1 MLNPEKTTQSILK
14 KFDTLGEFEKR
25 KIVFWYDKDGTAD
38 EEGLVQIGE
47 ALGEKGIKLH
57 VLDNNFF
64 ATKKMLEKDDTESS
78 YLIYSGEAEREPD
91 QNWLLDIQLYS
102 GRFENSRISDIKSE
116 FGIEGYDLDRFL
128 EKHQQFFASKKRVVP
143 LKRMFQ
149 SDWRD
154 EEFTLGFLGVL
165 SSSATT
171 DLKEIIR
178 KILINSLEENSNSIW
193 EDVVRFELVEEFWD
207 LVNRYFG
214 YQSEEPT
221 LRKLFLSFVI
231 THISRNTDIDLKK
244 YKAYSNSL
252 SNECEIFIR
261 GWMDNSRD
269 LGVFDEYCKLILE
282 DNSGQLRKYLN
293 TEIKK
298 YDVNDYIEA
307 ESLALFDK
315 HIIHRIVDEL
325 DNDKE
330 DYDSYLEW
338 ISSRKTKHWYPD
350 FENIYN
356 ALEYAVKLHQFA
368 KEFNEENLGDQDLNR
383 FFRNYTERYYLMD
396 YYYRKF
402 YYYHDKDREKE
413 DLKTTREEVEKLYN
427 NRLLDKLL
435 TRWSEFIGQEMNGR
449 WNIELIDRQDEFYK
463 LYIKN
468 IISRNE
474 KDKIAVIIS
483 DAMRYEVAAELQ
495 DVLNKDTRGTVEL
508 KYMTGSL
515 PSYTKLGMASLL
527 PHEKLEYRNQ
537 SVFADG
543 VSTEGIEN
551 RGKILEKMTPESI
564 TINYEELMAL
574 KQSEVREK
582 FKGIRLFYIYHDKI
596 DAIGDHS
603 ASEIGVFDAAE
614 DTIEDVK
621 RIIEKLTNA
630 QVINNLIVTADHGFI
645 YQRDALESCD
655 KVETS
660 GFDKEK
666 IVASSKRFILS
677 EEDVELM
684 NVHKF
689 SMNYVIKSEAQK
701 EMFAYV
707 PQSDLRFK
715 MQGANKNFVHGG
727 AAPQE
732 MVVPVLKYSYQK
744 TADLERKGIKHGKV
758 GLAVINPSRKITSSP
773 FSINI
778 LQTEKVTEKLL
789 PRRFKVAL
797 WNMDGDE
804 YKVSDEKLVIAE
816 GTSDEAANRQY
827 KVTLTLTGEVEN
839 KVYYIR
845 LIDEDPTE
853 INKDIID
860 PMPFEVDLLI
870 VDDF

>member
-78 YLIYSGEAEREPD
+78 YLIYSDEAERAPEM
-91 QNWLLDIQLYS
+91 NWLLDIQLYS

-116 FGIEGYDLDRFL
+116 FGVEGYDLDGFL
-128 EKHQQFFASKKRVVP
+128 EQHQQFFANKKRVEP
-143 LKRMFQ
+143 LKRIYQ
-149 SDWRD
+149 SDWKK
-154 EEFTLGFLGVL
+154 EEFVLGFLGVL
-165 SSSATT
+165 SSSSTT

-178 KILINSLEENSNSIW
+178 KTLINSLDENSNTIW
-193 EDVVRFELVEEFWD
+193 EEIVRFELVEEFWD
-207 LVNRYFG
+207 MVNRYFG
-214 YQSEEPT
+214 YHSEEPT
-221 LRKLFLSFVI
+221 LKKLFLSFLI
-231 THISRNTDIDLKK
+231 THISRNTNINLKK

-261 GWMDNSRD
+261 GWMDNSKD
-269 LGVFDEYCKLILE
+269 SGIFDEYCGMLLESDDKLK
-282 DNSGQLRKYLN
+282 KYLN
-293 TEIKK
+293 TEVQK
-298 YDVNDYIEA
+298 YDVIDYIEA

-315 HIIHRIVDEL
+315 HIIHKIVDEL

-330 DYDSYLEW
+330 DFDSYLEW
-338 ISSRKTKHWYPD
+338 IGSRKTKHWYPE

-368 KEFNEENLGDQDLNR
+368 KEFNEESLSDQNLSR

-413 DLKTTREEVEKLYN
+413 DLKSTREGIEKLYN

-435 TRWSEFIGQEMNGR
+435 TRWSELISTEMNGR

-468 IISRNE
+468 IINRND

-495 DVLNKDTRGTVEL
+495 DVLNKDTRGTLEL
-508 KYMTGSL
+508 TYMTSSL

-543 VSTEGIEN
+543 ISTEGTEN
-551 RGKILEKMTPESI
+551 RGKILEKMTPDSI
-564 TINYEELMAL
+564 AVSYEDLMNITRDEA
-574 KQSEVREK
+574 REK

-596 DAIGDHS
+596 DSTGDHS
-603 ASEIGVFDAAE
+603 SSEHDVFNAAE
-614 DTIEDVK
+614 DAITDVK
-621 RIIEKLTNA
+621 KIVEKLTNFR
-630 QVINNLIVTADHGFI
+630 ILDNLIVTADHGFI
-645 YQRDALESCD
+645 YQRDKLENAD
-655 KVETS
+655 KVETNS
-660 GFDKEK
+660 FDKDK
-666 IVASSKRFILS
+666 TISSSKRFILS
-677 EEDVELM
+677 EEDIDLI

-689 SMNYVIKSEAQK
+689 NMNYILKNENS
-701 EMFAYV
+701 MFAYV
-707 PQSDLRFK
+707 PQADLRFK
-715 MQGANKNFVHGG
+715 MQGADKHFVHGG

-732 MVVPVLKYSYQK
+732 IVVPVLKYKYNQTS
-744 TADLERKGIKHGKV
+744 DLDRKGIKHGKV
-758 GLAVINPSRKITSSP
+758 GLAVINASRKITSSP

-778 LQTEKVTEKLL
+778 LQTEKVTDKLL
-789 PRRFKVAL
+789 PRRFRIAL
-797 WNMDGDE
+797 WDMDGDE
-804 YKVSDEKLVIAE
+804 FKVSDEKLVIAE
-816 GTSDEAANRQY
+816 STSDEAADRQY

-853 INKDIID
+853 INKEIID

>member
-25 KIVFWYDKDGTAD
+25 KIVFWYDKDGTAE

-78 YLIYSGEAEREPD
+78 YLIYSDEAERAPEM
-91 QNWLLDIQLYS
+91 NWLLDIQLYS

-116 FGIEGYDLDRFL
+116 FGVEGYDLDGFL
-128 EKHQQFFASKKRVVP
+128 EQHQQFFANKKRVEP
-143 LKRMFQ
+143 LKRIYQ
-149 SDWRD
+149 SDWKK
-154 EEFTLGFLGVL
+154 EEFVLGFLGVL
-165 SSSATT
+165 SSSSTT

-178 KILINSLEENSNSIW
+178 KTLINSLDENSNTIW
-193 EDVVRFELVEEFWD
+193 EEIVRFELVEEFWD
-207 LVNRYFG
+207 MVNRYFG
-214 YQSEEPT
+214 YHSEEPT
-221 LRKLFLSFVI
+221 LKKLFLSFLI
-231 THISRNTDIDLKK
+231 THISRNTNINLKK

-261 GWMDNSRD
+261 GWMDNSKD
-269 LGVFDEYCKLILE
+269 SGIFDEYCGMLLESDDKLK
-282 DNSGQLRKYLN
+282 KYLN
-293 TEIKK
+293 TEVQK
-298 YDVNDYIEA
+298 YDVIDYIEA

-315 HIIHRIVDEL
+315 HIIHKIVDEL

-330 DYDSYLEW
+330 DFDSYLEW
-338 ISSRKTKHWYPD
+338 IGSRKTKHWYPE

-368 KEFNEENLGDQDLNR
+368 KEFNEESLSDQNLSR

-413 DLKTTREEVEKLYN
+413 DLKSTREGIEKLYN

-435 TRWSEFIGQEMNGR
+435 TRWSELISTEMNGR

-468 IISRNE
+468 IINRND

-495 DVLNKDTRGTVEL
+495 DVLNKDTRGTLEL
-508 KYMTGSL
+508 TYMTSSL

-527 PHEKLEYRNQ
+527 PHEKLEYRNL
-537 SVFADG
+537 SIFADG
-543 VSTEGIEN
+543 ISTEGTEN
-551 RGKILEKMTPESI
+551 RGKILEKMTPDSI
-564 TINYEELMAL
+564 AVSYEDLMNITRDEA
-574 KQSEVREK
+574 REK

-596 DAIGDHS
+596 DSTGDHS
-603 ASEIGVFDAAE
+603 SSEHDVFNAAE
-614 DTIEDVK
+614 DAITDVK
-621 RIIEKLTNA
+621 KIVEKLTNFR
-630 QVINNLIVTADHGFI
+630 ILDNLIVTADHGFI
-645 YQRDALESCD
+645 YQRDKLENAD
-655 KVETS
+655 KVETNS
-660 GFDKEK
+660 FDKDK
-666 IVASSKRFILS
+666 TISSSKRFILS
-677 EEDVELM
+677 EEDIDLI

-689 SMNYVIKSEAQK
+689 NMNYILKNENS
-701 EMFAYV
+701 MFAYV
-707 PQSDLRFK
+707 PQADLRFK
-715 MQGANKNFVHGG
+715 MQGADKHFVHGG

-732 MVVPVLKYSYQK
+732 IVVPVLKYKYNQTS
-744 TADLERKGIKHGKV
+744 DLDRKGIKHGKV
-758 GLAVINPSRKITSSP
+758 GLAVINASRKITSSP

-778 LQTEKVTEKLL
+778 LQTEKVTDKLL
-789 PRRFKVAL
+789 PRRFRIAL
-797 WNMDGDE
+797 WDMDGDE
-804 YKVSDEKLVIAE
+804 FKVSDEKLVIAE
-816 GTSDEAANRQY
+816 STSDEAADRQY

-853 INKDIID
+853 INKEIID

>member
-14 KFDTLGEFEKR
+14 KFETLGEFEKR

-38 EEGLVQIGE
+38 EEGLAQIGK

-64 ATKKMLEKDDTESS
+64 ATKKILEKDDTESS

-178 KILINSLEENSNSIW
+178 KILINSLDEDSNTVW
-193 EDVVRFELVEEFWD
+193 EDIVRFELVEEFWD

-231 THISRNTDIDLKK
+231 THISRNTDINLKK
-244 YKAYSNSL
+244 YKAYNNSL

-261 GWMDNSRD
+261 GWMDNSKD
-269 LGVFDEYCKLILE
+269 SGVFDEYCKLILE
-282 DNSGQLRKYLN
+282 DNNSQLRKYLN

-298 YDVNDYIEA
+298 YDINDYIEA

-356 ALEYAVKLHQFA
+356 SLEYAVRLHQFA
-368 KEFNEENLGDQDLNR
+368 KEFNEENLSDQNLNR

-402 YYYHDKDREKE
+402 YYHYDKDSQKD
-413 DLKTTREEVEKLYN
+413 DLKTIRENIERLYN
-427 NRLLDKLL
+427 NRLLDRLL
-435 TRWSEFIGQEMNGR
+435 TRWSELLSQEMNGR

-468 IISRNE
+468 IINRNE
-474 KDKIAVIIS
+474 KDKIAVIIP

-543 VSTEGIEN
+543 VSTEGTEN
-551 RGKILEKMTPESI
+551 RGNILKKMTPDSI
-564 TINYEELMAL
+564 AISYEELMNITRDKA
-574 KQSEVREK
+574 REQ

-603 ASEIGVFDAAE
+603 ASEHGVFNAAE
-614 DTIEDVK
+614 DTITDVK
-621 RIIEKLTNA
+621 KIIEKLTNF
-630 QVINNLIVTADHGFI
+630 QILNNLIVTADHGFI

-655 KVETS
+655 KVETGS
-660 GFDKEK
+660 FDKEK
-666 IVASSKRFILS
+666 TLASSKRFILS
-677 EEDVELM
+677 EEDIELM

-689 SMNYVIKSEAQK
+689 SMDYVIKSEAQK

-732 MVVPVLKYSYQK
+732 IVVPVLKYSYNR
-744 TADLERKGIKHGKV
+744 TIDLDRKGIKHGKV

-816 GTSDEAANRQY
+816 GTSDEAADRQY

-845 LIDEDPTE
+845 LLDEDPTE

>member
-14 KFDTLGEFEKR
+14 KFETLDEFERR

-38 EEGLVQIGE
+38 EEGLEQIGE
-47 ALGEKGIKLH
+47 ALEEKGIKLH
-57 VLDNNFF
+57 VLNNNFF
-64 ATKKMLEKDDTESS
+64 ATKKLLEKDDTESS
-78 YLIYSGEAEREPD
+78 YLIYSGEVEREPEL
-91 QNWLLDIQLYS
+91 NWLLDIQLYS
-102 GRFENSRISDIKSE
+102 ARFENSRISDIKSE

-128 EKHQQFFASKKRVVP
+128 EKHQQFFAGKKRVVP
-143 LKRMFQ
+143 LKRMYQ
-149 SDWRD
+149 SNWRD

-165 SSSATT
+165 SGSATT

-178 KILINSLEENSNSIW
+178 KILINSLDEGSNTMWEEI
-193 EDVVRFELVEEFWD
+193 VRFELVEEFWD
-207 LVNRYFG
+207 MVNRYFG
-214 YQSEEPT
+214 YNSEEPT
-221 LRKLFLSFVI
+221 LKKLFLSFVI
-231 THISRNTDIDLKK
+231 THISRNTNINLKK
-244 YKAYSNSL
+244 YNAYNNSL

-261 GWMDNSRD
+261 GWMDNSKD
-269 LGVFDEYCKLILE
+269 SGTFDKYCGSLLESDDKLK
-282 DNSGQLRKYLN
+282 KYLD
-293 TEIKK
+293 TEIQK
-298 YDVNDYIEA
+298 YDVIDYIEA
-307 ESLALFDK
+307 ESLALFDN
-315 HIIHRIVDEL
+315 HIIHKIVDEL

-330 DYDSYLEW
+330 DFDSYLKW
-338 ISSRKTKHWYPD
+338 IGSRKTKHWYSN

-368 KEFNEENLGDQDLNR
+368 KEFNEENLSDQNLNR

-413 DLKTTREEVEKLYN
+413 DLKSTKEGIEKLYN

-435 TRWSEFIGQEMNGR
+435 TRWSELISQEMDGR

-468 IISRNE
+468 IINRNE
-474 KDKIAVIIS
+474 RDKIAVVIS

-495 DVLNKDTRGTVEL
+495 DVLNKDTRGTLEL

-543 VSTEGIEN
+543 IITEGIDN
-551 RGKILEKMTPESI
+551 RGKILEKMTPDSI
-564 TINYEELMAL
+564 AISYEDLMNITRDEA
-574 KQSEVREK
+574 RDK

-596 DAIGDHS
+596 DATGDHS
-603 ASEIGVFDAAE
+603 ASEHAVFNAAE
-614 DTIEDVK
+614 ETISDVK
-621 RIIEKLTNA
+621 KIIEKLTNF
-630 QVINNLIVTADHGFI
+630 QILNNLIVTSDHGFL
-645 YQRDALESCD
+645 YQRDSLESYD
-655 KVETS
+655 KVET
-660 GFDKEK
+660 GNFDKEK
-666 IVASSKRFILS
+666 VGASSKRFILS
-677 EEDVELM
+677 EEDIDLM

-689 SMNYVIKSEAQK
+689 NMNYVIKSPSQNEI
-701 EMFAYV
+701 FAYV
-707 PQSDLRFK
+707 PQADLRFK

-732 MVVPVLKYSYQK
+732 IVVPVLKYSYQK
-744 TADLERKGIKHGKV
+744 TSDLERKGIKHGKV
-758 GLAVINPSRKITSSP
+758 GLAVVIASRKITSSP

-778 LQTEKVTEKLL
+778 LQTDKVTEKLL

-797 WNMDGDE
+797 WDMDGDE

-816 GTSDEAANRQY
+816 GTSDEASDRQY
-827 KVTLTLTGEVEN
+827 KVTLTLTGEIEN

>member
-14 KFDTLGEFEKR
+14 KFEIGEFEKR

-38 EEGLVQIGE
+38 EEGLAQIGE
-47 ALGEKGIKLH
+47 ALGERGIKLH
-57 VLDNNFF
+57 VLNNNFF
-64 ATKKMLEKDDTESS
+64 ATKKLLEKDDTESS
-78 YLIYSGEAEREPD
+78 YLIYSGEAERDPEL
-91 QNWLLDIQLYS
+91 NWLLDIQLYS

-143 LKRMFQ
+143 LKRMYQ
-149 SDWRD
+149 GNWRD

-165 SSSATT
+165 SGSSTT

-178 KILINSLEENSNSIW
+178 KILINSLDEGSNTVWEEI
-193 EDVVRFELVEEFWD
+193 VRFELVEEFWD
-207 LVNRYFG
+207 MVNRYFG
-214 YQSEEPT
+214 YRSEEPT
-221 LRKLFLSFVI
+221 LRKLFLSFTI
-231 THISRNTDIDLKK
+231 THISRNTNIDLKK

-261 GWMDNSRD
+261 GWMDNSKD
-269 LGVFDEYCKLILE
+269 SGIFDDYCKLILD
-282 DNSGQLRKYLN
+282 DNNGQLKKYLN

-298 YDVNDYIEA
+298 YDIADYIEA

-315 HIIHRIVDEL
+315 HIIRKIVDEL
-325 DNDKE
+325 DNGKE
-330 DYDSYLEW
+330 DFESYLEW
-338 ISSRKTKHWYPD
+338 VASRKTKHWYSE

-356 ALEYAVKLHQFA
+356 ALEYAVRLHHFA
-368 KEFNEENLGDQDLNR
+368 KEFNEENLSDQNLNR

-402 YYYHDKDREKE
+402 YYHYDKDSQKD
-413 DLKTTREEVEKLYN
+413 DLKTTREDIEKLYN
-427 NRLLDKLL
+427 NRLLDRLL
-435 TRWSEFIGQEMNGR
+435 TKWSELISQEMNGR

-468 IISRNE
+468 IINRND
-474 KDKIAVIIS
+474 KDKIAVVIS

-527 PHEKLEYRNQ
+527 PHERLEYRNQ
-537 SVFADG
+537 FVLADG
-543 VSTEGIEN
+543 MSTEAEN
-551 RGKILEKMTPESI
+551 RGKILEKMTSDSI
-564 TINYEELMAL
+564 AMNYKELMDL

-603 ASEIGVFDAAE
+603 VSESGVFDAVE
-614 DTIEDVK
+614 DTIEDIKKV
-621 RIIEKLTNA
+621 IEKLTNA
-630 QVINNLIVTADHGFI
+630 QIINNLLVTADHGFI
-645 YQRDALESCD
+645 YQREALESYD
-655 KVETS
+655 KVET
-660 GFDKEK
+660 GNFDKEK
-666 IVASSKRFILS
+666 IIASSKRFILS
-677 EEDVELM
+677 EEDIDLM

-689 SMNYVIKSEAQK
+689 NMDYMIESEKQK
-701 EMFAYV
+701 ETFAYV
-707 PQSDLRFK
+707 PQADLRFK
-715 MQGANKNFVHGG
+715 MQGPNKNFVHGG

-732 MVVPVLKYSYQK
+732 IVVPVLKYTYNR
-744 TADLERKGIKHGKV
+744 TTDLDRKGIKHGKV
-758 GLAVINPSRKITSSP
+758 GLAVINASRKITSSP

-789 PRRFKVAL
+789 SRRFKVAL
-797 WNMDGDE
+797 WDMDGDE
-804 YKVSDEKLVIAE
+804 FKVSDEKLVIAE
-816 GTSDEAANRQY
+816 SASDEASDRQY

>member
-38 EEGLVQIGE
+38 EEGLAQIGE

-64 ATKKMLEKDDTESS
+64 ATKKMLEKDDTESC
-78 YLIYSGEAEREPD
+78 YLIYSNEAERAPEM
-91 QNWLLDIQLYS
+91 NWLLDIQLYS

-116 FGIEGYDLDRFL
+116 FGVEGYDLDGFL
-128 EKHQQFFASKKRVVP
+128 EQHQQFFANKKRVEP
-143 LKRMFQ
+143 LKRIYQ
-149 SDWRD
+149 SDWRK
-154 EEFTLGFLGVL
+154 EEFVLGFLGVL
-165 SSSATT
+165 SSSSTT

-178 KILINSLEENSNSIW
+178 KILINSLDENSNTIW
-193 EDVVRFELVEEFWD
+193 EEIVRFELVEEFWD
-207 LVNRYFG
+207 MVNRYFG
-214 YQSEEPT
+214 YHSEEPT
-221 LRKLFLSFVI
+221 LKKLFLSFLI
-231 THISRNTDIDLKK
+231 THISRNTNINLKK

-261 GWMDNSRD
+261 GWMDNSKD
-269 LGVFDEYCKLILE
+269 SGIFDEYCGVLLETDDKLK
-282 DNSGQLRKYLN
+282 KYLN
-293 TEIKK
+293 TEVQK
-298 YDVNDYIEA
+298 YDVIDYIEA

-315 HIIHRIVDEL
+315 HIIHKIVDEL

-330 DYDSYLEW
+330 DFDSYLEW
-338 ISSRKTKHWYPD
+338 IGSRKTKHWYPE

-368 KEFNEENLGDQDLNR
+368 KEFNEESLSDQNLNR

-413 DLKTTREEVEKLYN
+413 DLKSTREGIEKLYN

-435 TRWSEFIGQEMNGR
+435 TRWSELISTEMNGR

-468 IISRNE
+468 IINRND

-495 DVLNKDTRGTVEL
+495 EVLNKDTRGTLEL

-537 SVFADG
+537 TVFADG
-543 VSTEGIEN
+543 ISTEGTEN
-551 RGKILEKMTPESI
+551 RGKILEKMTPDSI
-564 TINYEELMAL
+564 AMNYEELL
-574 KQSEVREK
+574 NIKQNEAREK

-596 DAIGDHS
+596 DATGDHS
-603 ASEIGVFDAAE
+603 ASEHGVFNAAE
-614 DTIEDVK
+614 DTISDVK
-621 RIIEKLTNA
+621 MIIEKLTNF
-630 QVINNLIVTADHGFI
+630 QILNNLIVTADHGFL
-645 YQRDALESCD
+645 YQRDSLESYD
-655 KVETS
+655 KVEIGS
-660 GFDKEK
+660 FDKEK
-666 IVASSKRFILS
+666 VVASSKRFILS
-677 EEDVELM
+677 EEDIELM

-689 SMNYVIKSEAQK
+689 NMNYVIKSPSQN

-707 PQSDLRFK
+707 PQADLRFK

-732 MVVPVLKYSYQK
+732 IVVPVLKYSYNRN
-744 TADLERKGIKHGKV
+744 TDLDRKGIKHGKV
-758 GLAVINPSRKITSSP
+758 GLAVINASRKITSSP

-778 LQTEKVTEKLL
+778 LQTEKVTDKLL
-789 PRRFKVAL
+789 PRRFRIAL
-797 WNMDGDE
+797 WDMDGDE
-804 YKVSDEKLVIAE
+804 FKVSDEKLVIAE
-816 GTSDEAANRQY
+816 STSDEASDRQY

-853 INKDIID
+853 INKEIID

>member
-38 EEGLVQIGE
+38 EEGLAQIGE

-64 ATKKMLEKDDTESS
+64 ATKKMLEKDDTESC
-78 YLIYSGEAEREPD
+78 YLIYSNEAERAPEM
-91 QNWLLDIQLYS
+91 NWLLDIQLYS

-116 FGIEGYDLDRFL
+116 FGVEGYDLDGFL
-128 EKHQQFFASKKRVVP
+128 EQHQQFFANKKRVEP
-143 LKRMFQ
+143 LKRIYQ
-149 SDWRD
+149 SDWRK
-154 EEFTLGFLGVL
+154 EEFVLGFLGVL
-165 SSSATT
+165 SSSSTT

-178 KILINSLEENSNSIW
+178 KILINSLDENSNTIW
-193 EDVVRFELVEEFWD
+193 EEIVRFELVEEFWD
-207 LVNRYFG
+207 MVNRYFG
-214 YQSEEPT
+214 YHSEEPT
-221 LRKLFLSFVI
+221 LKKLFLSFLI
-231 THISRNTDIDLKK
+231 THISRNTNINLKK

-261 GWMDNSRD
+261 GWMDNSKD
-269 LGVFDEYCKLILE
+269 SGIFDEYCGVLLETDDKLK
-282 DNSGQLRKYLN
+282 KYLN
-293 TEIKK
+293 TEVQK
-298 YDVNDYIEA
+298 YDVIDYIEA

-315 HIIHRIVDEL
+315 HIIHKIVDEL

-330 DYDSYLEW
+330 DFDSYLEW
-338 ISSRKTKHWYPD
+338 IGSRKTKHWYPE

-368 KEFNEENLGDQDLNR
+368 KEFNEESLSDQNLNR

-413 DLKTTREEVEKLYN
+413 DLKSTREGIEKLYN

-435 TRWSEFIGQEMNGR
+435 TRWSELISTEMNGR

-468 IISRNE
+468 IINRND

-495 DVLNKDTRGTVEL
+495 EVLNKDTRGTLEL

-537 SVFADG
+537 TVFADG
-543 VSTEGIEN
+543 ISTEGTEN
-551 RGKILEKMTPESI
+551 RGKILEKMTPDSI
-564 TINYEELMAL
+564 AMNYEELL
-574 KQSEVREK
+574 NIKQNEAREK

-596 DAIGDHS
+596 DATGDHS
-603 ASEIGVFDAAE
+603 ASEHGVFNAAE
-614 DTIEDVK
+614 DTISDVK
-621 RIIEKLTNA
+621 MIIEKLTNF
-630 QVINNLIVTADHGFI
+630 QILNNLIVTADHGFL
-645 YQRDALESCD
+645 YQRDSLESYD
-655 KVETS
+655 KVEIGS
-660 GFDKEK
+660 FDKEK
-666 IVASSKRFILS
+666 VVASSKRFILS
-677 EEDVELM
+677 EEDIELM

-689 SMNYVIKSEAQK
+689 NMNYVIKSPSQT

-707 PQSDLRFK
+707 PQADLRFK

-732 MVVPVLKYSYQK
+732 IVVPVLKYSYNRN
-744 TADLERKGIKHGKV
+744 TDLDRKGIKHGKV
-758 GLAVINPSRKITSSP
+758 GLAVINASRKITSSP

-778 LQTEKVTEKLL
+778 LQTEKVTDKLL
-789 PRRFKVAL
+789 PRRFRIAL
-797 WNMDGDE
+797 WDMDGDE
-804 YKVSDEKLVIAE
+804 FKVSDEKLVIAE
-816 GTSDEAANRQY
+816 STSDEASDRQY

-853 INKDIID
+853 INKEIID

>member
-25 KIVFWYDKDGTAD
+25 KIVFWYDKDPTAD
-38 EEGLVQIGE
+38 EEGLSYIRE
-47 ALGEKGIKLH
+47 ALDEKGIKLH

-64 ATKKMLEKDDTESS
+64 ATKKMLEKDDAESS
-78 YLIYSGEAEREPD
+78 YLIYSAEAERDPTL
-91 QNWLLDIQLYS
+91 NWLLDIQLYS
-102 GRFENSRISDIKSE
+102 ERFENSRISDIKSE
-116 FGIEGYDLDRFL
+116 FGVEGYDLDGFL
-128 EKHQQFFASKKRVVP
+128 EKHQQFFASKKRVEP
-143 LKRMFQ
+143 LKRMYQ
-149 SDWRD
+149 SDWRK
-154 EEFTLGFLGVL
+154 EEFILGFLGVL
-165 SSSATT
+165 SSSSTT
-171 DLKEIIR
+171 DLKEIVR
-178 KILINSLEENSNSIW
+178 KILINSLDENSNTVW
-193 EDVVRFELVEEFWD
+193 EDIIRFELVEEFWD
-207 LVNRYFG
+207 MVNRYFG
-214 YQSEEPT
+214 YHSEEPT
-221 LRKLFLSFVI
+221 LKKLFLSFVI
-231 THISRNTDIDLKK
+231 THISRNTNINLKK
-244 YKAYSNSL
+244 YKAYTNSL

-261 GWMDNSRD
+261 GWMDNSKD
-269 LGVFDEYCKLILE
+269 SGIFDEYCGILLESDDKLK
-282 DNSGQLRKYLN
+282 KYLN
-293 TEIKK
+293 TEVQK
-298 YDVNDYIEA
+298 YDVIDYIEA

-315 HIIHRIVDEL
+315 HIIYKIVDEL

-330 DYDSYLEW
+330 DFDSYLEW
-338 ISSRKTKHWYPD
+338 IGSRKTKHWYPD

-368 KEFNEENLGDQDLNR
+368 KEFNEENLNDQNLNR

-413 DLKTTREEVEKLYN
+413 DLKSTREGIEKLYN

-435 TRWSEFIGQEMNGR
+435 TRWSELISTEMNGR

-468 IISRNE
+468 VINRND

-495 DVLNKDTRGTVEL
+495 DVLNKDTRGTLEL

-543 VSTEGIEN
+543 ISTEGTEN
-551 RGKILEKMTPESI
+551 RGKILEKMTPDSI
-564 TINYEELMAL
+564 AINYEDLLNL
-574 KQSEVREK
+574 KQNEAREK

-596 DAIGDHS
+596 DATGDHS
-603 ASEIGVFDAAE
+603 ASEHSVFNAAE
-614 DTIEDVK
+614 DTISDVK
-621 RIIEKLTNA
+621 MIIEKLTNF
-630 QVINNLIVTADHGFI
+630 QILNNLIVTSDHGFL
-645 YQRDALESCD
+645 YQRDSLENYD
-655 KVETS
+655 KVETGS
-660 GFDKEK
+660 FDKEK
-666 IVASSKRFILS
+666 VVTSSKRFILN
-677 EEDVELM
+677 EEDIDLM

-689 SMNYVIKSEAQK
+689 NMNYVIKSPSQT

-707 PQSDLRFK
+707 PQADLRFK

>member
-78 YLIYSGEAEREPD
+78 YLIYSAEAERDPTL
-91 QNWLLDIQLYS
+91 NWLLDIQLYS

-116 FGIEGYDLDRFL
+116 FGVEGYDLDGFL
-128 EKHQQFFASKKRVVP
+128 EEHQQFFASKKRVEP
-143 LKRMFQ
+143 LKRMYQ
-149 SDWRD
+149 NDWRK
-154 EEFTLGFLGVL
+154 EEFTLGLLGVL
-165 SSSATT
+165 SSSSTT

-178 KILINSLEENSNSIW
+178 KILINSLDENSNTIW
-193 EDVVRFELVEEFWD
+193 EDIVRFELVEEFWNM
-207 LVNRYFG
+207 VNRYFG
-214 YQSEEPT
+214 YNSPEPT
-221 LRKLFLSFVI
+221 LKKLFLSFLI
-231 THISRNTDIDLKK
+231 THISRNTNITLKK
-244 YKAYSNSL
+244 YKDYSNSL

-261 GWMDNSRD
+261 GWMDNSKD
-269 LGVFDEYCKLILE
+269 SGIFDEYCGMLLESDEKLK
-282 DNSGQLRKYLN
+282 KYLN
-293 TEIKK
+293 TEIQK
-298 YDVNDYIEA
+298 YDVIDYIEA

-315 HIIHRIVDEL
+315 HIIHKIVDEL

-330 DYDSYLEW
+330 DFDSYLEW
-338 ISSRKTKHWYPD
+338 IGSRKTKHWYPD

-356 ALEYAVKLHQFA
+356 ALEYAVRLHQFA
-368 KEFNEENLGDQDLNR
+368 KEFNEENLNDQNLNR

-413 DLKTTREEVEKLYN
+413 DLKSTREGIEKLYN

-435 TRWSEFIGQEMNGR
+435 TRWSELISTEMNGR

-468 IISRNE
+468 IINRND

-495 DVLNKDTRGTVEL
+495 DVLNKDTRGTLEL

-543 VSTEGIEN
+543 ISTEGTEN
-551 RGKILEKMTPESI
+551 RGKILEEMTPDSI
-564 TINYEELMAL
+564 AMNYEELLNL
-574 KQSEVREK
+574 KQNEAREK

-596 DAIGDHS
+596 DATGDHS
-603 ASEIGVFDAAE
+603 ASEHSVFNAAE
-614 DTIEDVK
+614 DTISDVK
-621 RIIEKLTNA
+621 MIIEKLTNF
-630 QVINNLIVTADHGFI
+630 QILNNLIVTSDHGFL
-645 YQRDALESCD
+645 YQRDSLESYD
-655 KVETS
+655 KVETGS
-660 GFDKEK
+660 FDKEK
-666 IVASSKRFILS
+666 VVASSKRFILS
-677 EEDVELM
+677 EEDIELM

-689 SMNYVIKSEAQK
+689 NMNYVIKSPSQT

-707 PQSDLRFK
+707 PQADLRFK

-732 MVVPVLKYSYQK
+732 IVVPVLKYSYNR
-744 TADLERKGIKHGKV
+744 TTDLDRKGIKHGKV
-758 GLAVINPSRKITSSP
+758 GLAVINASRKITSSP

-778 LQTEKVTEKLL
+778 LQTDKVTEKLL

-797 WNMDGDE
+797 WDMDGDE

-816 GTSDEAANRQY
+816 GTSDEAADRQY

-839 KVYYIR
+839 KVHYIR

-853 INKDIID
+853 INKEIID

>member
-78 YLIYSGEAEREPD
+78 YLIYSAEAERDPTL
-91 QNWLLDIQLYS
+91 NWLLDIQLYS

-116 FGIEGYDLDRFL
+116 FGVEGYDLDGFL
-128 EKHQQFFASKKRVVP
+128 EEHQQFFASKKRVEP
-143 LKRMFQ
+143 LKRMYQ
-149 SDWRD
+149 NDWRK
-154 EEFTLGFLGVL
+154 EEFTLGLLGVL
-165 SSSATT
+165 SSSSTT

-178 KILINSLEENSNSIW
+178 KILINSLDENSNTIW
-193 EDVVRFELVEEFWD
+193 EDIVRFELVEEFWNM
-207 LVNRYFG
+207 VNRYFG
-214 YQSEEPT
+214 YNSPEPT
-221 LRKLFLSFVI
+221 LKKLFLSFLI
-231 THISRNTDIDLKK
+231 THISRNTNITLKK
-244 YKAYSNSL
+244 YKDYSNSL

-261 GWMDNSRD
+261 GWMDNSKD
-269 LGVFDEYCKLILE
+269 SGIFDEYCGMLLESDEKLK
-282 DNSGQLRKYLN
+282 KYLN
-293 TEIKK
+293 TEIQK
-298 YDVNDYIEA
+298 YDVIDYIEA

-315 HIIHRIVDEL
+315 HIIHKIVDEL

-330 DYDSYLEW
+330 DFDSYLEW
-338 ISSRKTKHWYPD
+338 IGSRKTKHWYPD

-356 ALEYAVKLHQFA
+356 ALEYAVRLHQFA
-368 KEFNEENLGDQDLNR
+368 KEFNEENLNDQNLNR

-413 DLKTTREEVEKLYN
+413 DLKSTREGIEKLYN

-435 TRWSEFIGQEMNGR
+435 TRWSELISTEMNGR

-468 IISRNE
+468 VINRND

-495 DVLNKDTRGTVEL
+495 DVLNKDTRGTLEL

-543 VSTEGIEN
+543 ISTEGTEN
-551 RGKILEKMTPESI
+551 RGKILEKMTPDSI
-564 TINYEELMAL
+564 AINYEDLLNL
-574 KQSEVREK
+574 KQNEAREK

-596 DAIGDHS
+596 DATGDHS
-603 ASEIGVFDAAE
+603 ASEHSVFNAAE
-614 DTIEDVK
+614 DTISDVK
-621 RIIEKLTNA
+621 MIIEKLTNF
-630 QVINNLIVTADHGFI
+630 QILNNLIVTSDHGFL
-645 YQRDALESCD
+645 YQRDSLENYD
-655 KVETS
+655 KVETGS
-660 GFDKEK
+660 FDKEK
-666 IVASSKRFILS
+666 VVTSSKRFILN
-677 EEDVELM
+677 EEDIDLM

-689 SMNYVIKSEAQK
+689 NMNYVIKSPSQT

-707 PQSDLRFK
+707 PQADLRFK

>member
-14 KFDTLGEFEKR
+14 KFETLGEFEKR

-38 EEGLVQIGE
+38 EEGLAQIGE
-47 ALGEKGIKLH
+47 ALEEKGIKLH

-128 EKHQQFFASKKRVVP
+128 EKHQQFFASKKRVMP
-143 LKRMFQ
+143 LKRMYQ
-149 SDWRD
+149 NDWRT

-165 SSSATT
+165 SSSTTT

-178 KILINSLEENSNSIW
+178 KILINSLDENSNTIW
-193 EDVVRFELVEEFWD
+193 EDIVRFDLVEEFWD
-207 LVNRYFG
+207 MVNRYFG
-214 YQSEEPT
+214 YHSEEPT
-221 LRKLFLSFVI
+221 LKKLFLSFVI
-231 THISRNTDIDLKK
+231 THISRNTDIELKK

-261 GWMDNSRD
+261 GWMDNIKDSD
-269 LGVFDEYCKLILE
+269 AFDRYCQTLLK
-282 DNSGQLRKYLN
+282 DNRGHLNKYLSK
-293 TEIKK
+293 EIKK
-298 YDVNDYIEA
+298 YDISDYIEA
-307 ESLALFDK
+307 ESLPLFDK

-325 DNDKE
+325 NNDKE
-330 DYDSYLEW
+330 DFNSYLEW
-338 ISSRKTKHWYPD
+338 IASRKTKHWYPE

-356 ALEYAVKLHQFA
+356 ALEYAVKLYHFT
-368 KEFNEENLGDQDLNR
+368 KEFNEEDLNNQNLNR

-402 YYYHDKDREKE
+402 YYHYDKDSQKD
-413 DLKTTREEVEKLYN
+413 DLKTTRENIEKLYN
-427 NRLLDKLL
+427 NRLLDRLL
-435 TRWSEFIGQEMNGR
+435 KRWSELISQEMNGR

-468 IISRNE
+468 IVNRNE
-474 KDKIAVIIS
+474 RDKIAVVIS

-495 DVLNKDTRGTVEL
+495 EVLNKDTRGTVEL

-527 PHEKLEYRNQ
+527 PHEKLEYRDKF
-537 SVFADG
+537 VFTDG
-543 VSTEGIEN
+543 ASTETIEN
-551 RGKILEKMTPESI
+551 RGKILKKITPESI
-564 TINYEELMAL
+564 ALSYEELMNITRDKA
-574 KQSEVREK
+574 REK

-596 DAIGDHS
+596 DATGDHS
-603 ASEIGVFDAAE
+603 ASEHTVFDAAE
-614 DTIEDVK
+614 ETISDVK
-621 RIIEKLTNA
+621 KIIEKLTNF
-630 QVINNLIVTADHGFI
+630 QILNNLIVTSDHGFI
-645 YQRDALESCD
+645 YQRDALESFD
-655 KVETS
+655 KVEMEDFGEDEIIDS
-660 GFDKEK
+660 K
-666 IVASSKRFILS
+666 KRFVLS
-677 EEDVELM
+677 TENLDSM

-689 SMNYVIKSEAQK
+689 NMDYLISSEK
-701 EMFAYV
+701 ELFAYV
-707 PQSDLRFK
+707 PMADLRFK
-715 MQGANKNFVHGG
+715 MRGPNKHFVHGG

-732 MVVPVLKYSYQK
+732 VVVPVLKYSYQK
-744 TADLERKGIKHGKV
+744 TSDLERKGIKHGKV

-773 FSINI
+773 FSINL

-797 WNMDGDE
+797 WDMDGDE

-816 GTSDEAANRQY
+816 GTSDEASDRQY

>member
-14 KFDTLGEFEKR
+14 KFETLGEFEKR
-25 KIVFWYDKDGTAD
+25 KIVFWYDKDPTAD
-38 EEGLVQIGE
+38 EEGLAYISE
-47 ALGEKGIKLH
+47 ALVEKGIKLH

-78 YLIYSGEAEREPD
+78 YLIYSDEAERDPEL
-91 QNWLLDIQLYS
+91 NWLLDIQLYS

-116 FGIEGYDLDRFL
+116 FGIGGYDLDRFL

-143 LKRMFQ
+143 LKRMYQ
-149 SDWRD
+149 ADWRD

-165 SSSATT
+165 SGSATT
-171 DLKEIIR
+171 DLKEIVR
-178 KILINSLEENSNSIW
+178 KILINSLDESSNTVWADI
-193 EDVVRFELVEEFWD
+193 VRFELVEEFWD
-207 LVNRYFG
+207 MVNRYFG
-214 YQSEEPT
+214 YKSEEPT
-221 LRKLFLSFVI
+221 LKKLFLSFVI

-252 SNECEIFIR
+252 SNECEIFIK
-261 GWMDNSRD
+261 GWMDNSKD
-269 LGVFDEYCKLILE
+269 SGFFDEYCRLLLE
-282 DNSGQLRKYLN
+282 DNNGQLNKYLN

-298 YDVNDYIEA
+298 HDITDYMEA
-307 ESLALFDK
+307 ESLELFDK
-315 HIIHRIVDEL
+315 HIVRKIVDEL

-330 DYDSYLEW
+330 DFETYLDW
-338 ISSRKTKHWYPD
+338 IANRKTKHWYPD

-368 KEFNEENLGDQDLNR
+368 KEFNEENLNDQNLNR

-402 YYYHDKDREKE
+402 YYHHDKDREKE
-413 DLKTTREEVEKLYN
+413 DLKTTREGVEKLYN

-435 TRWSEFIGQEMNGR
+435 TRWSELISKEMDGR

-468 IISRNE
+468 IINRND
-474 KDKIAVIIS
+474 KDKIAVVIS

-543 VSTEGIEN
+543 ISTEGTDN
-551 RGKILEKMTPESI
+551 RGKILEKMTPDSI
-564 TINYEELMAL
+564 AISYEELMNITRDKA
-574 KQSEVREK
+574 REQ

-596 DAIGDHS
+596 DATGDHS
-603 ASEIGVFDAAE
+603 ASEHGVFNAAE
-614 DTIEDVK
+614 DTISDVK
-621 RIIEKLTNA
+621 KIIEKLTNF
-630 QVINNLIVTADHGFI
+630 QILNNLIVTADHGFI
-645 YQRDALESCD
+645 YQRDALESYD
-655 KVETS
+655 KVET
-660 GFDKEK
+660 GNFDKEK
-666 IVASSKRFILS
+666 IIASSKRFILS
-677 EEDVELM
+677 EEDIELM

-689 SMNYVIKSEAQK
+689 NMNYVIRSEAQK
-701 EMFAYV
+701 EIFAYV
-707 PQSDLRFK
+707 PQADLRFK

-732 MVVPVLKYSYQK
+732 IVVPVLKYTYNRVI
-744 TADLERKGIKHGKV
+744 DLDRKGIKHGKV

-778 LQTEKVTEKLL
+778 LQTERVTDKLL
-789 PRRFKVAL
+789 PRRFRIAL
-797 WNMDGDE
+797 WDMDGDE
-804 YKVSDEKLVIAE
+804 FKVSDEKRVIAE
-816 GTSDEAANRQY
+816 GTSDEASARQY
-827 KVTLTLTGEVEN
+827 KVTLTLSGEVEN

-853 INKDIID
+853 INKEIID

>member
-14 KFDTLGEFEKR
+14 KFETPGEFEKR

-38 EEGLVQIGE
+38 EEGLAQIGE
-47 ALGEKGIKLH
+47 ALEEKGIKLH

-128 EKHQQFFASKKRVVP
+128 EKHQQFFASKKRVMP
-143 LKRMFQ
+143 LKRMYQ
-149 SDWRD
+149 NDWRT

-165 SSSATT
+165 SSSTTT

-178 KILINSLEENSNSIW
+178 KILINSLDENSNTIW
-193 EDVVRFELVEEFWD
+193 EDIVRFDLVEEFWD
-207 LVNRYFG
+207 MVNRYFG
-214 YQSEEPT
+214 YHSEEPT
-221 LRKLFLSFVI
+221 LKKLFLSFVI
-231 THISRNTDIDLKK
+231 THISRNTDIELKK

-261 GWMDNSRD
+261 GWMDNIKDSD
-269 LGVFDEYCKLILE
+269 AFDRYCQTLLK
-282 DNSGQLRKYLN
+282 DNRGHLNKYLSK
-293 TEIKK
+293 EIKK
-298 YDVNDYIEA
+298 YDISDYIEA
-307 ESLALFDK
+307 ESLPLFDK

-325 DNDKE
+325 NNDKE
-330 DYDSYLEW
+330 DFNSYLEW
-338 ISSRKTKHWYPD
+338 IASRKTKHWYPE

-356 ALEYAVKLHQFA
+356 ALEYAVKLYHFT
-368 KEFNEENLGDQDLNR
+368 KEFNEEDLNNQNLNR

-402 YYYHDKDREKE
+402 YYHYDKDSQKD
-413 DLKTTREEVEKLYN
+413 DLKTTRENIEKLYN
-427 NRLLDKLL
+427 NRLLDRLL
-435 TRWSEFIGQEMNGR
+435 KRWSELISQEMNGR

-468 IISRNE
+468 IVNRNE
-474 KDKIAVIIS
+474 RDKIAVVIS

-495 DVLNKDTRGTVEL
+495 EVLNKDTRGTVEL

-527 PHEKLEYRNQ
+527 PHEKLEYRDKF
-537 SVFADG
+537 VFTDG
-543 VSTEGIEN
+543 ASTETIEN
-551 RGKILEKMTPESI
+551 RGKILKKITPESI
-564 TINYEELMAL
+564 ALSYEELMNITRDKA
-574 KQSEVREK
+574 REK

-596 DAIGDHS
+596 DATGDHS
-603 ASEIGVFDAAE
+603 ASEHTVFDAAE
-614 DTIEDVK
+614 ETISDVK
-621 RIIEKLTNA
+621 KIIEKLTNF
-630 QVINNLIVTADHGFI
+630 QILNNLIVTSDHGFI
-645 YQRDALESCD
+645 YQRDALESFD
-655 KVETS
+655 KVEMEDFGEDEIIDS
-660 GFDKEK
+660 K
-666 IVASSKRFILS
+666 KRFVLS
-677 EEDVELM
+677 TENLDSM

-689 SMNYVIKSEAQK
+689 NMDYLISSEK
-701 EMFAYV
+701 ELFAYV
-707 PQSDLRFK
+707 PMADLRFK
-715 MQGANKNFVHGG
+715 MRGPNKHFVHGG

-732 MVVPVLKYSYQK
+732 VVVPVLKYSYQK
-744 TADLERKGIKHGKV
+744 TSDLERKGIKHGKV

-773 FSINI
+773 FSINL

-797 WNMDGDE
+797 WDMDGDE

-816 GTSDEAANRQY
+816 GTSDEASDRQY

>member
-14 KFDTLGEFEKR
+14 KFDTPGEFEKR

-47 ALGEKGIKLH
+47 ALREKGIKLH

-78 YLIYSGEAEREPD
+78 YLIYSAEAERDPTL
-91 QNWLLDIQLYS
+91 NWLLDIQLYS

-116 FGIEGYDLDRFL
+116 FGVEGYDLDVFL
-128 EKHQQFFASKKRVVP
+128 EKHQQFFSSKKRVEP
-143 LKRMFQ
+143 LKRMYQ
-149 SDWRD
+149 SDWIK
-154 EEFTLGFLGVL
+154 EEFVLGFLGVL
-165 SSSATT
+165 SSSSTT

-178 KILINSLEENSNSIW
+178 KILINSLDENSNTVW
-193 EDVVRFELVEEFWD
+193 EDIVRFELVEEFWD
-207 LVNRYFG
+207 MVNRYFG
-214 YQSEEPT
+214 YNSEEPT
-221 LRKLFLSFVI
+221 LKKLFLSFLI
-231 THISRNTDIDLKK
+231 THISRNTNINLKK

-261 GWMDNSRD
+261 GWMDNSKD
-269 LGVFDEYCKLILE
+269 SGIFDEYCGMLLESDDKLK
-282 DNSGQLRKYLN
+282 KYLN
-293 TEIKK
+293 TEVQK
-298 YDVNDYIEA
+298 YDVIDYIEA

-315 HIIHRIVDEL
+315 HIIHKIVDEL

-330 DYDSYLEW
+330 DFDSYLEW
-338 ISSRKTKHWYPD
+338 IGSRKTKHWYPD

-356 ALEYAVKLHQFA
+356 ALEYAVRLHQFA
-368 KEFNEENLGDQDLNR
+368 KEFNEENLNDQNLNR

-413 DLKTTREEVEKLYN
+413 DLKSTREGIEKLYN

-435 TRWSEFIGQEMNGR
+435 TRWSELISTEMNGR

-468 IISRNE
+468 VINRND

-495 DVLNKDTRGTVEL
+495 DVLNKDTRGTLEL

-543 VSTEGIEN
+543 ISTEGTEN
-551 RGKILEKMTPESI
+551 RGKILEKMTPDSI
-564 TINYEELMAL
+564 AINYEDLLNL
-574 KQSEVREK
+574 KQNEAREK

-596 DAIGDHS
+596 DATGDHS
-603 ASEIGVFDAAE
+603 ASEHSVFNAAE
-614 DTIEDVK
+614 DTISDVK
-621 RIIEKLTNA
+621 MIIEKLTNF
-630 QVINNLIVTADHGFI
+630 QILNNLIVTSDHGFL
-645 YQRDALESCD
+645 YQRDSLENYD
-655 KVETS
+655 KVETGS
-660 GFDKEK
+660 FDKEK
-666 IVASSKRFILS
+666 VVTSSKRFILN
-677 EEDVELM
+677 EEDIDLM

-689 SMNYVIKSEAQK
+689 NMNYVIKSPSQT

-707 PQSDLRFK
+707 PQADLRFK

>member
-14 KFDTLGEFEKR
+14 KFETLGEFEKR

-38 EEGLVQIGE
+38 EEGLAQIGE

-78 YLIYSGEAEREPD
+78 YLIYSGEAERDPD

-149 SDWRD
+149 SDWRA

-178 KILINSLEENSNSIW
+178 KILINSLDEDSNTVW
-193 EDVVRFELVEEFWD
+193 EDIVRFELVEEFWD

-231 THISRNTDIDLKK
+231 THISRNTDINLKK
-244 YKAYSNSL
+244 YKAYNNSL

-269 LGVFDEYCKLILE
+269 SGVFDEYCKLILE
-282 DNSGQLRKYLN
+282 DNNSQLRKYLN

-298 YDVNDYIEA
+298 YDINDYIEA

-315 HIIHRIVDEL
+315 HIVHRIVDEL
-325 DNDKE
+325 NNDKE
-330 DYDSYLEW
+330 DFNSYLEW
-338 ISSRKTKHWYPD
+338 IASRKTKHWYPE

-356 ALEYAVKLHQFA
+356 ALEYAVKLYHFT
-368 KEFNEENLGDQDLNR
+368 KEFNEEDLNNQNLNR

-402 YYYHDKDREKE
+402 YYHYDKDSQKD
-413 DLKTTREEVEKLYN
+413 DLKTTRENIEKLYN
-427 NRLLDKLL
+427 NRLLDRLL
-435 TRWSEFIGQEMNGR
+435 KRWSELISQEMNGR

-468 IISRNE
+468 IVNRNE
-474 KDKIAVIIS
+474 RDKIAVVIS

-495 DVLNKDTRGTVEL
+495 EVLNKDTRGTVEL

-527 PHEKLEYRNQ
+527 PHEKLEYRDKF
-537 SVFADG
+537 VFTDG
-543 VSTEGIEN
+543 ASTEGIEN
-551 RGKILEKMTPESI
+551 RGKILKKITPESI
-564 TINYEELMAL
+564 ALSYEELMNITRDKA
-574 KQSEVREK
+574 REQ

-596 DAIGDHS
+596 DATGDHS
-603 ASEIGVFDAAE
+603 ASEHTVFDAAE
-614 DTIEDVK
+614 ETISDVK
-621 RIIEKLTNA
+621 KIIEKLTNF
-630 QVINNLIVTADHGFI
+630 QILNNLIVTSDHGFI
-645 YQRDALESCD
+645 YQRDALESFD
-655 KVETS
+655 KVEMEDFGEDEIIDS
-660 GFDKEK
+660 K
-666 IVASSKRFILS
+666 KRFVLS
-677 EEDVELM
+677 TENLDSM

-689 SMNYVIKSEAQK
+689 NMDYLISSEK
-701 EMFAYV
+701 ELFAYV
-707 PQSDLRFK
+707 PMADLRFK
-715 MQGANKNFVHGG
+715 MRGPNKHFVHGG

-732 MVVPVLKYSYQK
+732 VVVPVLKYSYQK
-744 TADLERKGIKHGKV
+744 TSDLERKGIKHGKV

-773 FSINI
+773 FSINL

-797 WNMDGDE
+797 WDMDGDE

-816 GTSDEAANRQY
+816 GTSDEASDRQY

>member
-1 MLNPEKTTQSILK
+1 MLNSQKTTQSILN
-14 KFDTLGEFEKR
+14 KFETLGEFEKR
-25 KIVFWYDKDGTAD
+25 KIIFWYDKDGTAD
-38 EEGLVQIGE
+38 EEGLTQISE
-47 ALGEKGIKLH
+47 ALGKKGIKLH
-57 VLDNNFF
+57 MLDNNFF

-78 YLIYSGEAEREPD
+78 YLIYSGEGEREPEL
-91 QNWLLDIQLYS
+91 NWLLDIQLYS

-128 EKHQQFFASKKRVVP
+128 EKHQQFFASKKRVEL
-143 LKRMFQ
+143 LKRMYRR
-149 SDWRD
+149 DWRNED
-154 EEFTLGFLGVL
+154 FTLGFLGVL
-165 SSSATT
+165 SNSSTT

-178 KILINSLEENSNSIW
+178 KIFINSVDESFNSAW
-193 EDVVRFELVEEFWD
+193 EDIVRFDLVDELWD
-207 LVNRYFG
+207 MVNRYFG

-221 LRKLFLSFVI
+221 LKKLFLSFVI
-231 THISRNTDIDLKK
+231 THISRNTNIDLKK
-244 YKAYSNSL
+244 YKDYNNSL

-269 LGVFDEYCKLILE
+269 SGIFDEYCKLILE
-282 DNSGQLRKYLN
+282 DNKGQLNKYLN

-298 YDVNDYIEA
+298 YDIKDYIEA
-307 ESLALFDK
+307 ESLSLFDK
-315 HIIHRIVDEL
+315 HIIRKIVDEL

-330 DYDSYLEW
+330 DFDRYLDW
-338 ISSRKTKHWYPD
+338 IANRKTKHWYPH

-356 ALEYAVKLHQFA
+356 ALEYAVRLHHFA
-368 KEFNEENLGDQDLNR
+368 KEFNEENLSDQNLNR
-383 FFRNYTERYYLMD
+383 FFRNYTKRYYLMD

-413 DLKTTREEVEKLYN
+413 DLKTTRENIEKLYN

-435 TRWSEFIGQEMNGR
+435 TRWSELISQEMNGQ

-468 IISRNE
+468 IINRNE
-474 KDKIAVIIS
+474 KDKIAVVIS

-508 KYMTGSL
+508 RYMAGSL

-527 PHEKLEYRNQ
+527 PHKILEYKNQ

-543 VSTEGIEN
+543 ISTEGIEN
-551 RGKILEKMTPESI
+551 RGKILAKMTTDSI
-564 TINYEELMAL
+564 AMNYEELMNL
-574 KQSEVREK
+574 KQNEAREK

-596 DAIGDHS
+596 DTNGDHS
-603 ASEIGVFDAAE
+603 ASEHSVFNAAE
-614 DTIEDVK
+614 DTISDLK
-621 RIIEKLTNA
+621 KIIEKLTNF
-630 QVINNLIVTADHGFI
+630 QILNNLIVISDHGFI
-645 YQRDALESCD
+645 YQRGALESYD
-655 KVETS
+655 KIETKN
-660 GFDKEK
+660 FDKDK
-666 IVASSKRFILS
+666 IIASSKRFILS
-677 EEDVELM
+677 EENIDLM

-689 SMNYVIKSEAQK
+689 NMDYMIKSEFQK

-707 PQSDLRFK
+707 PQADLRFK
-715 MQGANKNFVHGG
+715 MQGADKNFVHGG
-727 AAPQE
+727 SAPQE
-732 MVVPVLKYSYQK
+732 IVVPVLKYSYQK

-773 FSINI
+773 FSTNI

-797 WNMDGDE
+797 WDMDGDE
-804 YKVSDEKLVIAE
+804 FKVSDEKLVIAE
-816 GTSDEAANRQY
+816 GTSDEASDRQY

-860 PMPFEVDLLI
+860 PLPFEVDLLI